1 MALTNYGE
9 LVSAVSSWMRG
20 RSDIA
25 TVIPDFIAL
34 FEACANRTLR
44 VRQMETAGTITMS
57 SGVGTVPTDYLAWKR
72 CTWPGDTLM
81 QLEYVHP
88 DWRKAAY
95 PTQPSGIPK
104 VFTIEG
110 SSLITSPY
118 DSDDTSL
125 NFLYYA
131 KVPGLQANT
140 TNWLMTAY
148 PDVYLFGTLVEAN
161 AWDLNA
167 EHAALWKARR
177 DELFEEIMRLDMHT
191 RGPSAP
197 RIMGAVV

>member
-20 RSDIA
+20 RSDIS
-25 TVIPDFIAL
+25 TSIPDFIAL
-34 FEACANRTLR
+34 FEAAANRKLR

-72 CTWPGDTLM
+72 LTWPGDVGM
-81 QLEYVHP
+81 ELEYVHP
-88 DWRKAAY
+88 SMLKAMY
-95 PTQPSGIPK
+95 PTSPSGIPK

-110 SSLITSPY
+110 TSLIIRPV
-118 DSDDTSL
+118 DDTSL

-140 TNWLMTAY
+140 TNWLLTAY
-148 PDVYLFGTLVEAN
+148 PDVYLFGALAEAN

-167 EHAALWKARR
+167 EHAALWLERR
-177 DELFEEIMRLDMHT
+177 DALFDEIGDLDFHT

-197 RIMGAVV
+197 RVMGAVV

>member
-25 TVIPDFIAL
+25 TVIPDFVAL

-44 VRQMETAGTITMS
+44 VRQQETAGTITMS

-72 CTWPGDTLM
+72 CTWPGDTGM

-88 DWRKAAY
+88 DWRRAAY
-95 PTQPSGIPK
+95 PTQPSGTPK

-110 SSLITSPY
+110 SSIITSPY
-118 DSDDTSL
+118 DSNNTSL

-177 DELFEEIMRLDMHT
+177 DELLEEIGKLDMHT

-197 RIMGAVV
+197 RVMGVVV